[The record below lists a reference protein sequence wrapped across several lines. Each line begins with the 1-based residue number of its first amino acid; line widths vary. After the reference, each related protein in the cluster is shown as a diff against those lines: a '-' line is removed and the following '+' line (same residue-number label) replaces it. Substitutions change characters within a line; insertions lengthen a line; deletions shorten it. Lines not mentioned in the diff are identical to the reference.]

1 MTATAR
7 RAPKHDKDSRS
18 RTINTREIYSADNPM
33 EGFKAGKATIL
44 GIRDLALVGRR
55 GRENKEEKWQGKA
68 W

>member
-7 RAPKHDKDSRS
+7 RAPKYDRDSRS

-33 EGFKAGKATIL
+33 EGFKATIL